1 MKNDTEFAKR
11 LIALRKNANLSQ
23 EELGKLAGVTRQ
35 SIINYER
42 GGAKPKFKVAAK
54 IAQVLNVSVNYL
66 YLGELDVVPT
76 TIKTYKDIILNFY
89 ALKESQLF
97 EEEVITNTNGKYQKL
112 ILTTEDPDFLNFMHQ
127 LKSILATQ
135 ESLSKNTV
143 NFVISELLD
152 SFEIAILP
160 KEKNPV
166 KK

>member
-42 GGAKPKFKVAAK
+42 GGAKHKFKVAAK

-143 NFVISELLD
+143 NFAISELLD

-160 KEKNPV
+160 KDKNPS

>member
-1 MKNDTEFAKR
+1 MDFANR
-11 LIALRKNANLSQ
+11 LITLRKNANLSQ
-23 EELGKLAGVTRQ
+23 EELGKLTGVTRQ

-42 GGAKPKFKVAAK
+42 GGAKPKFKIAAK
-54 IAQVLNVSVNYL
+54 MAQVLNVSVNYL

-97 EEEVITNTNGKYQKL
+97 EEEVVTNTNGKYQKL
-112 ILTTEDPDFLNFMHQ
+112 ILTSEDPDFLNFMHQ
-127 LKSILATQ
+127 LKSILSTQ

-143 NFVISELLD
+143 NFAISELLE

-160 KEKNPV
+160 KDKNPS

>member
-135 ESLSKNTV
+135 ESISKNTV

>member
-127 LKSILATQ
+127 LKSILASQ

-143 NFVISELLD
+143 NFAISELLD

>member
-1 MKNDTEFAKR
+1 MKNDMDFANR

-23 EELGKLAGVTRQ
+23 EELGKLTGVTRQ

-42 GGAKPKFKVAAK
+42 GGAKPKFKIAARM
-54 IAQVLNVSVNYL
+54 AQVLNVSVNYL

-97 EEEVITNTNGKYQKL
+97 EEEVVTNTNGKYQKL
-112 ILTTEDPDFLNFMHQ
+112 ILTSEDPDFLNFMHQ
-127 LKSILATQ
+127 LKSILSTQ

-143 NFVISELLD
+143 NFAISELLE

-160 KEKNPV
+160 KDKNPS

>member
-1 MKNDTEFAKR
+1 MKNDIEFANR
-11 LIALRKNANLSQ
+11 LIALRKKANLSQ

-42 GGAKPKFKVAAK
+42 GGAKPKFKIAAK
-54 IAQVLNVSVNYL
+54 MAQILNVSINYL

-89 ALKESQLF
+89 ALKESLIF

-112 ILTTEDPDFLNFMHQ
+112 VLTTEDPDFLNFMYQ
-127 LKSILATQ
+127 LKSILSTQ
-135 ESLSKNTV
+135 ESLSKNTIS
-143 NFVISELLD
+143 FAISELLD

-160 KEKNPV
+160 KDKNPV

>member
-1 MKNDTEFAKR
+1 MKNDMDFATR
-11 LIALRKNANLSQ
+11 LITLRKNATLSQ
-23 EELGKLAGVTRQ
+23 EELGKLTGVTRQ

-42 GGAKPKFKVAAK
+42 GGAKPKFKIAAK
-54 IAQVLNVSVNYL
+54 MAQVLNVSVNYL

-97 EEEVITNTNGKYQKL
+97 EEEVVTNTNGKYQKL
-112 ILTTEDPDFLNFMHQ
+112 ILTSENPDFLNFMHQ
-127 LKSILATQ
+127 LKSILSTQ

-143 NFVISELLD
+143 NFAISELLE

-160 KEKNPV
+160 KDKNPS

>member
-66 YLGELDVVPT
+66 YLGELDVAPT

>member
-1 MKNDTEFAKR
+1 MKNDMDFANR
-11 LIALRKNANLSQ
+11 LITLRKNANLSQ
-23 EELGKLAGVTRQ
+23 EELGKLTGVTRQ

-42 GGAKPKFKVAAK
+42 GGAKPKFKIAAK
-54 IAQVLNVSVNYL
+54 MAQVLNVSVNYL

-97 EEEVITNTNGKYQKL
+97 EEEVVTNTNGKYQKL
-112 ILTTEDPDFLNFMHQ
+112 ILTSEDPDFLNFMHQ
-127 LKSILATQ
+127 LKSILSTQ

-143 NFVISELLD
+143 NFAISELLE

-160 KEKNPV
+160 KDKNPS

>member
-66 YLGELDVVPT
+66 YLGELDVAPT

-143 NFVISELLD
+143 NFAISELLD